1 MAKVYENREL
11 SWLKFNE
18 RVIEEA
24 EDVTTPPYERLKF
37 ISIFHNNLD
46 EFYMVRVGSLCQK
59 ALTKSDTTDKI
70 TGMTAKEQ
78 LNDIYKKTAKLM
90 IRKDTAYQ
98 KVRSMLYAMGVTHAS
113 MKSLEKYQQKGLEKR
128 FLTQIKPSLSPLII
142 DDLHPFPFLENKQVY
157 VGLQLLRGGET
168 QFAII
173 PVMPLKQRIVYVT
186 ENPVKFILMEELIE
200 HFADLIFDNYK
211 VVDKIIFRVTRNT
224 DMDMNSAYYDTDG
237 DLRFSMTKLLNRRER
252 LNPTRLEISKADS
265 FIEGWLIRQLYLSKK
280 QVFVENSPLD
290 MSFGFALEE
299 SVDKKLMYPP
309 LTPQQ
314 SPALNMKKPLF
325 HQIQKKDVLLSYPFE
340 DVKQFIALLDECA
353 ADEYVTSMKI
363 TLYRVASNSKVIE
376 ALCKAAENGKEVIAL
391 VELRARFDEE
401 NNIAWSR
408 RLEES
413 GVKVIYGI
421 PDYKV
426 HSKLLLITRKQGKS
440 YQYIT
445 QIGTGNYNEKT
456 SKQYTDLSLMTAN
469 REIAEDASKV
479 FASLINGTTVTE
491 TNHLLVAPNLLK
503 QGVIKM
509 IDEQIERGADGY
521 IGLKMNSVCDKEL
534 IDKLIEASKAGV
546 KIEMVIRGI
555 CSIVPEI
562 EGETENIKLVSI
574 VGRFLEHSRIY
585 VFGKGDAA
593 KVYISSADFMTRN
606 TDKRVEVAAPV
617 LDEKIK
623 ARVIGILN
631 TCLNDTV
638 KGRFGRKYQRC
649 SLSELN
655 SQEYFYAEAYKN
667 AEKKKSFWG
676 RFLDKT

>member
-24 EDVTTPPYERLKF
+24 EDITVPPYERLKF

-59 ALTKSDTTDKI
+59 SLSKSDTSDKL

-78 LNDIYKKTAKLM
+78 LNEIYKKTAKM
-90 IRKDTAYQ
+90 MQRKDAAYQ
-98 KVRSMLYAMGVTHAS
+98 KVRTMLSVMGVTHANI
-113 MKSLEKYQQKGLEKR
+113 KSLEKYQQKGLEKR
-128 FLTQIKPSLSPLII
+128 FLTQIKPSLSPIVV

-157 VGLQLLRGGET
+157 VGLQLMRAGQT

-173 PVMPLKQRIVYVT
+173 PVMPLKQRLVYVS
-186 ENPVKFILMEELIE
+186 ENPVKFVLMEELIE

-211 VVDKIIFRVTRNT
+211 VLDKIVFRVTRNT
-224 DMDMNSAYYDTDG
+224 DMDMNSAYYDADG
-237 DLRFSMTKLLNRRER
+237 DLRFSMTKLLTRRER
-252 LNPTRLEISKADS
+252 LNPTRLEISKADT

-280 QVFVENSPLD
+280 QVFIENSPLD
-290 MSFGFALEE
+290 MNFGFAIEDN
-299 SVDKKLMYPP
+299 VDKKLMYPP
-309 LTPQQ
+309 LTPQL
-314 SPALNMKKPLF
+314 SPALNMKKSLF
-325 HQIQKKDVLLSYPFE
+325 RQIQKKDVLLSYPFE
-340 DVKQFIALLDECA
+340 DIKQFIALLDECA

-363 TLYRVASNSKVIE
+363 TLYRVASNSKVIA

-401 NNIAWSR
+401 NNIAWSK

-421 PDYKV
+421 PDFKV
-426 HSKLLLITRKQGKS
+426 HSKLLLITRKQGKN

-456 SKQYTDLSLMTAN
+456 SKQYTDLSLMTGN
-469 REIAEDASKV
+469 KEIAEDAAAV
-479 FASLINGTTVTE
+479 FSSLINGTTVSDTK
-491 TNHLLVAPNLLK
+491 HLLVAPNILK
-503 QGVIKM
+503 QSVIKM
-509 IDEQIERGADGY
+509 IDEQIEKGKDGY

-546 KIEMVIRGI
+546 TTEMVIRGI
-555 CSIVPEI
+555 CSLVPDV
-562 EGETENIKLVSI
+562 EGETDNIKLVSI

-585 VFGKGDAA
+585 VFGKGENA

-617 LDEKIK
+617 LDTKLK

-638 KGRFGRKYQRC
+638 KGRFGRKYLRR
-649 SLSELN
+649 SLGELN

-667 AEKKKSFWG
+667 ATKEKNFFKRLLSE
-676 RFLDKT
+676 